1 METLMV
7 DFALPFSL
15 IACIIAAILAI
26 GFPIFQIAKD
36 NDPAVFK
43 QIGIYA
49 VAAILLYLIGYLFA
63 GEADPEYLELRKI
76 SSAVYTNVSIGIT
89 AMVTM
94 TLAAFGLI
102 IYSEIKNIIK

>member
-15 IACIIAAILAI
+15 FACLIAAVLAI
-26 GFPIFQIAKD
+26 GFPILKVIKD
-36 NDPAVFK
+36 KDPSVLK

-49 VAAILLYLIGYLFA
+49 GAAILLYLIGYLFA

-76 SSAVYTNVSIGIT
+76 SSTVYTNVSIGIT

-102 IYSEIKNIIK
+102 IYSEVKNIIK